1 MDILIKE
8 IENIVKSGTKIN
20 INYHIDQILDDSQQ
34 EEIYDYFLNEAK
46 DDSISEAITYFDNE
60 YEEDEIRLM
69 KIKLFSD
76 LAN

>member
-1 MDILIKE
+1 MDILINE

-34 EEIYDYFLNEAK
+34 EEIYDYFLNKAQ